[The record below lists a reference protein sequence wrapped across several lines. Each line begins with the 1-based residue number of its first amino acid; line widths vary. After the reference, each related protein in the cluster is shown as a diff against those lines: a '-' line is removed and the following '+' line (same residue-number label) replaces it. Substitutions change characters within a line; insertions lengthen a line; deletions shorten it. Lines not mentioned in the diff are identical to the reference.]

1 VETPLRWLAM
11 LLQSRPLVWLG
22 AVSYC
27 LYLVHEPLERLLGLG
42 LAPLMQGNAALF
54 TAIWIPGSI
63 TLPVLAAWLLHQ
75 WIEVPALR
83 AGRALARQSL
93 GAAHTGQL
101 HAARYQSMRR
111 VNVQ

>member
-1 VETPLRWLAM
+1 LA
-11 LLQSRPLVWLG
+11 S
-22 AVSYC
+22 
-27 LYLVHEPLERLLGLG
+27 
-42 LAPLMQGNAALF
+42 LMHGNAALF